1 MQKAINSYE
10 KAIELNPNNP
20 EAYNN
25 LGNVLKEL
33 GQIQKAIKS
42 NEKAI

>member
-1 MQKAINSYE
+1 MKKQS
-10 KAIELNPNNP
+10 ELNPNNP

-33 GQIQKAIKS
+33 GELQKAINKL
-42 NEKAI
+42 